1 MIVQEWLPLPF
12 DRAPI
17 VVFLAIARKPVGPK
31 ILSGLADRSN
41 LGHTIAP
48 MRIPLLAFTGIL
60 VASVLVF
67 LDSSATAESPVK
79 WQKID
84 QQDGIVA
91 YSRDVPGS
99 AILAFRGDGDIAA
112 PIAKVASI
120 LIDIERGPEWID
132 SLIDAHPVR
141 RVSEVEYVEY
151 DHFGTPFPL
160 AHRDF
165 VFAAK
170 LELVPQSKQ
179 IVLRFHS
186 VDDPQAPKTGY
197 VRGELIQSS
206 FTLTSLD
213 HGTRTHM
220 MADIQ
225 TDPKGWIPAFIVNMV
240 QRSWPVSTL
249 ASLRKQARK
258 ANVTENARLKQAL
271 VDAGYY
277 Q

>member
-1 MIVQEWLPLPF
+1 V
-12 DRAPI
+12 A
-17 VVFLAIARKPVGPK
+17 ARF
-31 ILSGLADRSN
+31 SGLADCSS
-41 LGHTIAP
+41 LVHTIAP
-48 MRIPLLAFTGIL
+48 MRTTPLRFAGIL
-60 VASVLVF
+60 IASVLAL
-67 LDSSATAESPVK
+67 LDPSASAESPAN

-84 QQDGIVA
+84 DQDGIVA

-120 LIDIERGPEWID
+120 LIDIERGPEWMD

-141 RVSEVEYVEY
+141 RISDIEYVEY

-170 LELVPQSKQ
+170 MELLPQSKQ

-206 FTLTSLD
+206 FMLTSLD

-220 MADIQ
+220 VADIQ
-225 TDPKGWIPAFIVNMV
+225 TDPKGWIPAFIANMV
-240 QRSWPVSTL
+240 QRSWPVSTI
-249 ASLRKQARK
+249 ASLRKQAKK
-258 ANVTENARLKQAL
+258 ANVAENARLKQAL
-271 VDAGYY
+271 IDAGYY